1 MITCFPMKKLILM
14 FVAFIAF
21 ATSGF
26 SQEKGVFYEI
36 TGNGLE
42 SPSYLFGT
50 IHIICENDFFLGK
63 NVQDKVAAAQKLVLE
78 IDLDDPN
85 MMQVVFANINN
96 PEGEKITDYLNE
108 DQFKAT
114 QQFLLENAAVDIS
127 MMKSMRPFMLLSML
141 YPKML
146 ECETKAYELELMKI
160 AKENEMP
167 VLGLEL
173 IEDQISV
180 FENIPLEEQYKNLY
194 DYVSDFEKGRREFKK
209 LIETYSSK
217 DIERMVEMVG
227 ESPEYKNYQDIMLDN
242 RNLNWIS
249 PMKTMM
255 EGGKMFFAVGAGH
268 LGGEKGL
275 INLLRKEGYTVTA
288 IEE

>member
-1 MITCFPMKKLILM
+1 MRKVLLVIF
-14 FVAFIAF
+14 AFF
-21 ATSGF
+21 AYANSGI
-26 SQEKGVFYEI
+26 SQEKGLFYEI
-36 TGNGLE
+36 TGNGIE

-50 IHIICENDFFLGK
+50 IHIICEKDFYLGK
-63 NVQDKVAAAQKLVLE
+63 NVQDKVIAARKLVLE

-85 MMQVVFANINN
+85 IMQVVFANINN
-96 PEGEKITDYLNE
+96 PDGEQITDYLDE
-108 DQFKAT
+108 DQFKTT
-114 QQFLLENAAVDIS
+114 QQFLLENAAVDIG

-167 VLGLEL
+167 VLGLET
-173 IEDQISV
+173 IEDQLMV
-180 FENIPLEEQYKNLY
+180 FENIPLAEQYKNLY
-194 DYVSDFEKGRREFKK
+194 DYVSDFEKGRKEFKK

-242 RNLNWIS
+242 RNLNWIA

-255 EGGKMFFAVGAGH
+255 AEGKSFFAVGAGH

>member
-1 MITCFPMKKLILM
+1 MRRIILVI
-14 FVAFIAF
+14 FAFF
-21 ATSGF
+21 AYASYGI
-26 SQEKGVFYEI
+26 SQEKGLFYEI
-36 TGNGLE
+36 SGNGLE

-50 IHIICENDFFLGK
+50 IHIICEKDFYLGQ
-63 NVQDKVAAAQKLVLE
+63 NVQDKVASSRKLVLE

-96 PEGEKITDYLNE
+96 PDGEKITDYLNE
-108 DQFKAT
+108 DQFQAT
-114 QQFLLENAAVDIS
+114 QQFLLENAAVDIG

-167 VLGLEL
+167 VLGLET
-173 IEDQISV
+173 IEDQLMV
-180 FENIPLEEQYKNLY
+180 FENIPLAEQYKNLY
-194 DYVSDFEKGRREFKK
+194 DYVSDFEKGRKEFKK

-217 DIERMVEMVG
+217 DIDRMVEMVG

-242 RNLNWIS
+242 RNRNWIA

-255 EGGKMFFAVGAGH
+255 EDGKLFFAVGAGH

-275 INLLRKEGYTVTA
+275 INLLREEGYTVRS

>member
-1 MITCFPMKKLILM
+1 MKKIILM
-14 FVAFIAF
+14 IVAFVAYAN
-21 ATSGF
+21 SGIC
-26 SQEKGVFYEI
+26 QEKGLFYEI
-36 TGNGLE
+36 SGNGLE

-50 IHIICENDFFLGK
+50 IHIICEKDFYLGQ

-96 PEGEKITDYLNE
+96 PDGEKITDYLNE

-114 QQFLLENAAVDIS
+114 QQFLLENAAVDIG

-167 VLGLEL
+167 VLGLES
-173 IEDQISV
+173 IEDQLSV

-194 DYVSDFEKGRREFKK
+194 DYVSDFEKGRKEFKK
-209 LIETYSSK
+209 LIESYSSK

-227 ESPEYKNYQDIMLDN
+227 ESPEYKNYQNIMLDN

-255 EGGKMFFAVGAGH
+255 EDGKMFFAVGAGH
-268 LGGEKGL
+268 LGGEKGI
-275 INLLRKEGYTVTA
+275 INLLRKEGYNVSP

>member
-1 MITCFPMKKLILM
+1 MRKLILIIG
-14 FVAFIAF
+14 AFIACVNF
-21 ATSGF
+21 GF
-26 SQEKGVFYEI
+26 CQEKGLFYEI

-50 IHIICENDFFLGK
+50 IHIICEDDFYLGQ
-63 NVQDKVAAAQKLVLE
+63 NVQDKVVEAQKLVLE
-78 IDLDDPN
+78 IDLDDPH

-96 PEGEKITDYLNE
+96 PSGEKITDYLDE
-108 DQFKAT
+108 DQFQTT
-114 QQFLLENAAVDIS
+114 QQFLLENAAVDIG

-167 VLGLEL
+167 VLGLES
-173 IEDQISV
+173 IEDQLSV
-180 FENIPLEEQYKNLY
+180 FENIPLDEQYKNLY
-194 DYVSDFEKGRREFKK
+194 DYVSDFEKGRKEFKK
-209 LIETYSSK
+209 LIETYRSK
-217 DIERMVEMVG
+217 DIERMVQMVG

-242 RNLNWIS
+242 RNSKWIT
-249 PMKTMM
+249 PMKSMM
-255 EGGKMFFAVGAGH
+255 EEGKMFFAVGAGH

-275 INLLRKEGYTVTA
+275 LNLLREEGYNINLL
-288 IEE
+288 EE

>member
-1 MITCFPMKKLILM
+1 MRKLILM
-14 FVAFIAF
+14 IGAFIAYVNF
-21 ATSGF
+21 GIC
-26 SQEKGVFYEI
+26 QEKGLFYEI

-50 IHIICENDFFLGK
+50 IHIICEDDFYLGQ
-63 NVQDKVAAAQKLVLE
+63 NVQDKVIEAQKLVLE

-96 PEGEKITDYLNE
+96 PSGEQITDYLDE

-114 QQFLLENAAVDIS
+114 QQFLLENAAVDIG

-167 VLGLEL
+167 VLGLES
-173 IEDQISV
+173 IEDQLLV
-180 FENIPLEEQYKNLY
+180 FESIPLDEQYKNLY
-194 DYVSDFEKGRREFKK
+194 DYVSDFEKGRKEFKK

-217 DIERMVEMVG
+217 DIDRMVEMVS

-242 RNLNWIS
+242 RNSNWIS
-249 PMKTMM
+249 PMKSMM
-255 EGGKMFFAVGAGH
+255 AEGKMFFAVGAGH
-268 LGGEKGL
+268 LGGTKGL
-275 INLLRKEGYTVTA
+275 LNLLRKEGYNIKA

>member
-1 MITCFPMKKLILM
+1 MKKLIL
-14 FVAFIAF
+14 VIVVFIAY
-21 ATSGF
+21 ATSGI
-26 SQEKGVFYEI
+26 SQEKGLFYEI

-42 SPSYLFGT
+42 APSYLFGT
-50 IHIICENDFFLGK
+50 IHIICENDFYLGK
-63 NVQDKVAAAQKLVLE
+63 NVKERVAAAHKLVLE

-85 MMQVVFANINN
+85 IMQIVFANINN
-96 PEGEKITDYLNE
+96 PSGEKITDYLDE

-114 QQFLLENAAVDIS
+114 QQFLLENAAVDIG

-167 VLGLEL
+167 VLGLES
-173 IEDQISV
+173 IEDQLSV

-194 DYVSDFEKGRREFKK
+194 DYVSDFEKGRKEFKK
-209 LIETYSSK
+209 LIETYNSK

-242 RNLNWIS
+242 RNHNWIN
-249 PMKTMM
+249 PMKTLMA
-255 EGGKMFFAVGAGH
+255 EGKMFFAVGAGH

-275 INLLRKEGYTVTA
+275 LNLLRREGYSIKA

>member
-1 MITCFPMKKLILM
+1 MRKLILM
-14 FVAFIAF
+14 IGAFIAYVNF
-21 ATSGF
+21 GIC
-26 SQEKGVFYEI
+26 QEKGLFYEI

-50 IHIICENDFFLGK
+50 IHIICEDDFYLGQ
-63 NVQDKVAAAQKLVLE
+63 NVQDKVIEAQKLVLE

-96 PEGEKITDYLNE
+96 PSGEQITDYLDE

-114 QQFLLENAAVDIS
+114 QQFLLENAAVDIG

-167 VLGLEL
+167 VLGLES
-173 IEDQISV
+173 IEDQLLV
-180 FENIPLEEQYKNLY
+180 FESIPLDEQYKNLY
-194 DYVSDFEKGRREFKK
+194 DYVSDFEKGRKEFKK

-217 DIERMVEMVG
+217 DIDRMVEMVS

-242 RNLNWIS
+242 RNSNWIS

-255 EGGKMFFAVGAGH
+255 AEGKMFFAVGAGH
-268 LGGEKGL
+268 LGGTKGL
-275 INLLRKEGYTVTA
+275 LNLLRKEGYNIKA

>member
-1 MITCFPMKKLILM
+1 MRKVLLVIF
-14 FVAFIAF
+14 AFF
-21 ATSGF
+21 AYASSGIC
-26 SQEKGVFYEI
+26 QEKGLFYEI
-36 TGNGLE
+36 TGNGIE

-50 IHIICENDFFLGK
+50 IHIICEKDFFLGK
-63 NVQDKVAAAQKLVLE
+63 NVQDKVVAARKLVLE

-96 PEGEKITDYLNE
+96 PDGEQITDYLNDE
-108 DQFKAT
+108 QFQAT
-114 QQFLLENAAVDIS
+114 QQFLLENAAIDIG

-167 VLGLEL
+167 VLGLET
-173 IEDQISV
+173 IEDQLMV
-180 FENIPLEEQYKNLY
+180 FENIPLSEQYKNLY
-194 DYVSDFEKGRREFKK
+194 DYVSDFEKGRKEFRK
-209 LIETYSSK
+209 LIDTYSSK

-242 RNLNWIS
+242 RNVNWIE

-255 EGGKMFFAVGAGH
+255 KDGKMFFAVGAGH
-268 LGGEKGL
+268 LGGKKGL
-275 INLLRKEGYTVTA
+275 INLLREEGYTVRA

>member
-1 MITCFPMKKLILM
+1 MRKLILM
-14 FVAFIAF
+14 LGAFIAYVNF
-21 ATSGF
+21 GF
-26 SQEKGVFYEI
+26 CQEKGLFYEI

-50 IHIICENDFFLGK
+50 IHIICEDDFYLGQ
-63 NVQDKVAAAQKLVLE
+63 NVHDKVIEAQKLVLE

-96 PEGEKITDYLNE
+96 PSGEKITDYLDE
-108 DQFKAT
+108 DQFQAT
-114 QQFLLENAAVDIS
+114 QQFLLENAAVDIG

-167 VLGLEL
+167 VLGLES
-173 IEDQISV
+173 IEDQLSV
-180 FENIPLEEQYKNLY
+180 FESIPLDEQYKNLY
-194 DYVSDFEKGRREFKK
+194 DYVSDFEKGRKEFKK

-242 RNLNWIS
+242 RNSKWIA
-249 PMKTMM
+249 PMKAMM
-255 EGGKMFFAVGAGH
+255 EEGKMFFAVGAGH

-275 INLLRKEGYTVTA
+275 LSLLKKEGYN
-288 IEE
+288 ISLLEE

>member
-1 MITCFPMKKLILM
+1 MRKLILM
-14 FVAFIAF
+14 IVAFLSYAN
-21 ATSGF
+21 SGF
-26 SQEKGVFYEI
+26 CQEKGLFYEI
-36 TGNGLE
+36 SGNGLD

-50 IHIICENDFFLGK
+50 IHIICENDFYLGQ
-63 NVQDKVAAAQKLVLE
+63 NVQDKVAYSQKLVLE
-78 IDLDDPN
+78 IDLDDPEI
-85 MMQVVFANINN
+85 MQVVFANINN
-96 PEGEKITDYLNE
+96 PSGEQITDYLDD

-114 QQFLLENAAVDIS
+114 QEFLLENAAVDIG

-167 VLGLEL
+167 VLGLES
-173 IEDQISV
+173 IEDQLSV
-180 FENIPLEEQYKNLY
+180 FEKIPLEEQYKNLY
-194 DYVSDFEKGRREFKK
+194 DYVSDFEKGRKEFKK

-227 ESPEYKNYQDIMLDN
+227 ESPEYRNYQDIMLDN
-242 RNLNWIS
+242 RNINWIS

-255 EGGKMFFAVGAGH
+255 EEGKMFFAVGAGH

-275 INLLRKEGYTVTA
+275 LNLLRKEGYTVTS

>member
-1 MITCFPMKKLILM
+1 MKKIILIIFA
-14 FVAFIAF
+14 FVAYAN
-21 ATSGF
+21 SGF
-26 SQEKGVFYEI
+26 SQEKGLFYEI

-50 IHIICENDFFLGK
+50 IHIICEDDFYLGQ

-96 PEGEKITDYLNE
+96 PDGEQITDYLNE

-114 QQFLLENAAVDIS
+114 QQFLLENAAVDIG

-167 VLGLEL
+167 VLGLES
-173 IEDQISV
+173 IEDQLSV

-194 DYVSDFEKGRREFKK
+194 DYVSDFEKGRKEFKK

-217 DIERMVEMVG
+217 DIERMVEMIG

-242 RNLNWIS
+242 RNFNWIN

-255 EGGKMFFAVGAGH
+255 EDGKMFFAVGAGH

-275 INLLRKEGYTVTA
+275 LNLLRKEGYNVNP